1 MSVVV
6 PGPQLVADRSTAVS
20 ASESGLTP
28 PKIPTARVV
37 GAFVSVATVLWL
49 VVAASVAWLPLDHPA
64 RAANWAFFPGR
75 PWFGGWV
82 RFDSGW
88 YRAIALDGYWY
99 RPGHMSA
106 VAFFPSYPILMR
118 AVGAVTGNVLIA
130 GIAITVCAGFTIAV
144 LFGQWATRL
153 IGARAAWTALI
164 LLLVYPY
171 SFYFYGAVYSDAL
184 FVAAALG
191 AFVLLERGH
200 PALAGLVGIIA
211 LAGRPVGVAL
221 VLGLAVRAM
230 ELRRA
235 ADVEVPR
242 RSSRLRL
249 DGVGG
254 VFIALAGLAGWC
266 GYLWA
271 RFGDPFVFAATEG
284 AWHQEPGLRTWFKLM
299 FFGDLTRIEEPGRMI
314 VYLAH
319 PVVTVLALA
328 LVPVVWRR
336 LGRGYGVYT
345 AVVLLIPAIS
355 TTNFW
360 SMGRYALGAFPCFAA
375 AGLVLTDRTI
385 ARRMVF
391 VLSSLALVVLTML
404 YARGVYVA

>member
-1 MSVVV
+1 MSVVATGPRSVGDGSSPDAAAV
-6 PGPQLVADRSTAVS
+6 PGLASPKLPAARTVGLFCGLAV
-20 ASESGLTP
+20 
-28 PKIPTARVV
+28 I
-37 GAFVSVATVLWL
+37 LWL
-49 VVAASVAWLPLDHPA
+49 VVAASAAWLPLDHPS
-64 RAANWAFFPGR
+64 RAASWAFFPGR

-82 RFDSGW
+82 RFDGGW
-88 YRAIALDGYWY
+88 YRAIALDGYSY
-99 RPGHMSA
+99 HPGHMSS

-130 GIAITVCAGFTIAV
+130 GISITVGAGLSIAL

-153 IGARAAWTALI
+153 IGVRAAWTALI
-164 LLLVYPY
+164 LFLVYPY
-171 SFYFYGAVYSDAL
+171 SLYFYGAVYSDAL

-200 PALAGLVGIIA
+200 PALAGLVGIVA

-221 VLGLAVRAM
+221 VLGLAVRAV
-230 ELRRA
+230 ELRNR
-235 ADVEVPR
+235 ADVETGR
-242 RSSRLRL
+242 RSSRFRL

-254 VFIALAGLAGWC
+254 VFLALLGLGGWC

-284 AWHQEPGLRTWFKLM
+284 AWHQEPGPRTWFKLM
-299 FFGDLTRIEEPGRMI
+299 FFGDLTRIAEPGRMI

-319 PVVTVLALA
+319 PIVTVLALA
-328 LVPVVWRR
+328 LVPIVWRR

-345 AVVLLIPAIS
+345 ATVLLIPAIS

-360 SMGRYALGAFPCFAA
+360 SMGRYALAAFPCFAA
-375 AGLVLTDRTI
+375 AALVLTDRTI
-385 ARRMVF
+385 ARR
-391 VLSSLALVVLTML
+391 LVIAGSTVGLIVLTML